1 MPVVVRSSFLL
12 VAALIGFVGGFGD
25 VARTITWITIVFFS
39 ILIHEFGHAF
49 AARRYSAEVAIEVN
63 GLGGLT
69 RWTVDQS
76 LLTPGRRAFIA
87 AAGSA
92 VGILFGGLVWAVASV
107 FAPFEPF
114 VAFTLNSIIYI
125 NLFWGLLNWL
135 PIRPLDGGHLLES
148 LLQKIAPERG
158 EGIATAIFTLTAAVA
173 LAVAIW
179 QRFIFIAVLAGWMLL
194 SEFSRAT
201 ARNQPQG
208 PPPPSGLPTLS
219 YDDES
224 ASARGDAP
232 LPDPGGAGPEDTTES
247 PH

>member
-12 VAALIGFVGGFGD
+12 VAALIAFLGRLGD
-25 VARTITWITIVFFS
+25 VSRTIAWIVIVFFS
-39 ILIHEFGHAF
+39 ILIHELGHAF
-49 AARRYSAEVAIEVN
+49 AAKRFSAQVAIEVN

-92 VGILFGGLVWAVASV
+92 VGIVFGGVVWAVASV

-114 VAFTLNSIIYI
+114 VAFTLNSIIYV

-158 EGIATAIFTLTAAVA
+158 ESIATVIFTLTAAAA
-173 LAVAIW
+173 LAIAVW
-179 QRFIFIAVLAGWMLL
+179 QGFIFIAVLAGWMLL

-201 ARNQPQG
+201 ARNEPQG
-208 PPPPSGLPTLS
+208 PQPPRGLPTLS
-219 YDDES
+219 YEDES
-224 ASARGDAP
+224 DRVGDAE
-232 LPDPGGAGPEDTTES
+232 PEDTTEP